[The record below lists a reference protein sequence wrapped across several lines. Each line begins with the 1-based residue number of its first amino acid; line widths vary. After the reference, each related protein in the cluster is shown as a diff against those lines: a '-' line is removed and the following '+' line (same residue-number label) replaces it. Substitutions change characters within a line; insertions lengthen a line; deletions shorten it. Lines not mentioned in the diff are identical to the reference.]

1 MYRVCREVTAPPGLV
16 RWWLQQKHVSLFIVG
31 RWRSRS
37 RTMKSVSPENTQN
50 EAAAGESAL
59 SRDIREKKIRLVFK
73 CMKFLYVKRAQAQPL
88 PPHANKI
95 SSDRTNAD
103 AELRRGV
110 WAARRPLSWCFG
122 VIAATQDRLNKTNM
136 SGFSYLSADSG
147 LVSSAAVAHRARTA
161 SRRSA
166 GAGRSGALWSGDD
179 CMSWNATCLRAA
191 ASSPFAFI

>member
-1 MYRVCREVTAPPGLV
+1 MPTQNYDAGFEPHVARSPDVSV
-16 RWWLQQKHVSLFIVG
+16 WLQ
-31 RWRSRS
+31 
-37 RTMKSVSPENTQN
+37 
-50 EAAAGESAL
+50 
-59 SRDIREKKIRLVFK
+59 
-73 CMKFLYVKRAQAQPL
+73 
-88 PPHANKI
+88 PHRI
-95 SSDRTNAD
+95 
-103 AELRRGV
+103 GY
-110 WAARRPLSWCFG
+110 
-122 VIAATQDRLNKTNM
+122 NKTNM

>member
-1 MYRVCREVTAPPGLV
+1 MAATKTRFSVYCRSMEEQIAHNEKREP
-16 RWWLQQKHVSLFIVG
+16 RKHAKWSCCRRICAVM
-31 RWRSRS
+31 RYKR
-37 RTMKSVSPENTQN
+37 
-50 EAAAGESAL
+50 
-59 SRDIREKKIRLVFK
+59 KKIRLVFK
-73 CMKFLYVKRAQAQPL
+73 CTKFLYVKRAQAQPL

-95 SSDRTNAD
+95 SSDRPNAD

-122 VIAATQDRLNKTNM
+122 VIAATPDRLNKTNM